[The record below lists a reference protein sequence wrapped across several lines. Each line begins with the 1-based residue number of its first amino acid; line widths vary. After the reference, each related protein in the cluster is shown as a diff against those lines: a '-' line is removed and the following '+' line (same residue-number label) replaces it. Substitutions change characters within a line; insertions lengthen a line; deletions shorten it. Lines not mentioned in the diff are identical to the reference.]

1 MLRARRRGMFKREY
15 EITSHDTPVT
25 TVTGTRREG
34 CVFTID
40 GTEYRVERDNRRRFV
55 LHGANRQVG
64 AAERPVR
71 REWTIKGLDAHLK
84 LVKPSMWRSAWEI
97 QQRGSARGTIKHDGV
112 FSRTVTADMPAD
124 VPTPLGV
131 FTLYVALV
139 NFERDSHAA
148 AANSGGG

>member
-1 MLRARRRGMFKREY
+1 MLRARRRGVFKREY
-15 EITSHDTPVT
+15 EITSDDTPVT

-55 LHGANRQVG
+55 LHDGGRQIG
-64 AAERPVR
+64 AADRPVR
-71 REWTIKGLDAHLK
+71 REWTIKGLDTHMK

-97 QQRGSARGTIKHDGV
+97 QQRGSARGTIKHDGM
-112 FSRTVTADMPAD
+112 FSRAFIAEMPAD
-124 VPTPLGV
+124 VPAPLGV
-131 FTLYVALV
+131 FALYVALV
-139 NFERDSHAA
+139 NFEREANAA